1 MKSAFIFTLLLLAT
15 LITTAQSVLKKG
27 DKAPLFSA
35 KSHDGSEWTLSD
47 YIGKKN
53 VILYFYPAAMTG
65 GCAAQACSYRD
76 HMADLEKLDA
86 VVVGVSGD
94 DQQALN
100 VFKQAHNLNFTL
112 LSDFNGSIASLYGVP
127 TGDGGSISR
136 IVGEQEFI
144 LNRGVTTQRWT
155 FIIGKDGRVAYVND
169 KVDAA
174 NDYSTVLEN
183 LAGN

>member
-1 MKSAFIFTLLLLAT
+1 MKALFVLTAIILAS
-15 LITTAQSVLKKG
+15 LMTTAQTGLKKG
-27 DKAPLFSA
+27 DKAPSFTA

-65 GCAAQACSYRD
+65 GCTAQACSYRD
-76 HMADLEKLDA
+76 HIADLDKLDA

-94 DQQALN
+94 DQEALK
-100 VFKQAHNLNFTL
+100 VFRQAHNLNFTL
-112 LSDFNGSIASLYGVP
+112 LSDFNGSIATMYGVP

-136 IVGEQEFI
+136 LVGEQEFI

-155 FIIGKDGRVAYVND
+155 FIIGKDGKVAYMNNQ
-169 KVDAA
+169 VDAA
-174 NDYSTVLEN
+174 NDYKAVLDN
-183 LAGN
+183 LAVK